1 MAQFCRCFW
10 SIAATCLPT
19 SPARGELRILRRR
32 LKGGRRTR
40 SRSRYAP
47 SASRRR
53 APPLQRLSYFST
65 STTENSVL
73 GSLFELGLSDIEGR
87 EPVKKKVK
95 EEEESPL
102 NEILQ
107 EIKHLPFLPLVEVN
121 DTFAENELGEGNP
134 LLGYLDSIRGD
145 AWAQFKS
152 LAVSY
157 TNWLEDEYKIQDLTD
172 QLPLDLIKKVLDLG
186 DRVNFL
192 HVVGKR
198 VDPGLAKYIADQLQ
212 PVFNRFDS
220 LGAGRVLNG
229 RVSSL
234 VGGIVRDAAWK
245 TLHQFVGHVLK
256 VAERVVSKE
265 DIEAFQED
273 LAKNSPIV
281 AKGLQFIMSGQPLM
295 ASGATGRSMSN
306 RGYRDYYD
314 DGYGYDGH
322 SSHGGGY
329 GGYGAYDDSYGSSMH
344 GSYGYGV
351 YLDPY
356 LILGGI
362 GAAALLAFLAYRLI
376 VTTARRRRRSDD
388 LTLMDL
394 SDMPNIVYSFYN
406 MLESAESKYGGAEDD
421 SDDLPRLDDSD
432 DLAEGLNSLWREF
445 ADGEGC
451 VRCSLFDFVQ
461 SHFFTG
467 LNVADSLAVASVAHL
482 LGAEKS
488 GQLVDQV
495 HGLMIEGQEVTCAR
509 EGKHCDVK

>member
-1 MAQFCRCFW
+1 MSRPSVISTCIVLLAFG
-10 SIAATCLPT
+10 SLATAFNPLGILQ
-19 SPARGELRILRRR
+19 SKLSSLYELRDQLTNNAGSRENSGSFLASQGRE
-32 LKGGRRTR
+32 GGRG
-40 SRSRYAP
+40 SSYRYDSP
-47 SASRRR
+47 SSSSST
-53 APPLQRLSYFST
+53 PEVKYFST

-73 GSLFELGLSDIEGR
+73 NSLFELGLSDIE
-87 EPVKKKVK
+87 EPVEEKKKK
-95 EEEESPL
+95 EEESPL

-107 EIKHLPFLPLVEVN
+107 EIKHLPFLPLVDVN
-121 DTFAENELGEGNP
+121 DTLPSGVNDVGDGNP
-134 LLGYLDSIRGD
+134 LLGYLDTIRGD

-212 PVFNRFDS
+212 PVFSRFES

-245 TLHQFVGHVLK
+245 TMHQFVGHVLK
-256 VAERVVSKE
+256 VAERVVSRE

-281 AKGLQFIMSGQPLM
+281 AKGLQFIMSDQPIM
-295 ASGATGRSMSN
+295 ASEATGRSMSN
-306 RGYRDYYD
+306 RGYRDYD

-322 SSHGGGY
+322 ISGYSSGGYGGGGGGGGGGY

-344 GSYGYGV
+344 GGYGYGV

-376 VTTARRRRRSDD
+376 VTTMRRRRRSDD

-406 MLESAESKYGGAEDD
+406 MLETAENKYGSEEDN
-421 SDDLPRLDDSD
+421 PPQLDDSD
-432 DLAEGLNSLWREF
+432 DLAEGLNSLWREYESE
-445 ADGEGC
+445 GGC

-461 SHFFTG
+461 NHFFTG
-467 LNVADSLAVASVAHL
+467 LNVADNLAV
-482 LGAEKS
+482 
-488 GQLVDQV
+488 
-495 HGLMIEGQEVTCAR
+495 
-509 EGKHCDVK
+509 

>member
-1 MAQFCRCFW
+1 MSRP
-10 SIAATCLPT
+10 SVLATCLVLLTFGSLATAFDPLGVLQSKLSSLYALRDQLSD
-19 SPARGELRILRRR
+19 SPSPRENSGSFVASQRDDEGRGT
-32 LKGGRRTR
+32 G
-40 SRSRYAP
+40 SRNAP
-47 SASRRR
+47 SASPASSS
-53 APPLQRLSYFST
+53 APEIVYFST

-73 GSLFELGLSDIEGR
+73 GSLFELGLSDIEEQ
-87 EPVKKKVK
+87 EPIQKKKQK
-95 EEEESPL
+95 EEEDSPL

-107 EIKHLPFLPLVEVN
+107 EIKHMPFLPLVEMN
-121 DTFAENELGEGNP
+121 DTLAENELGEGNP

-152 LAVSY
+152 MAVSY

-198 VDPGLAKYIADQLQ
+198 VDPGLAKYVADQLQ
-212 PVFNRFDS
+212 PVFSRFDS

-245 TLHQFVGHVLK
+245 TMHQFVGHVLK

-265 DIEAFQED
+265 DIVAFQED

-281 AKGLQFIMSGQPLM
+281 AKGLQFIMSDQPLM
-295 ASGATGRSMSN
+295 APGATGRSMSN

-314 DGYGYDGH
+314 DGYGYEGH
-322 SSHGGGY
+322 VSSHGGGGY

-344 GSYGYGV
+344 GGYGYGV

-406 MLESAESKYGGAEDD
+406 MLEAAESKYGGAEGG

-451 VRCSLFDFVQ
+451 VRCSLFDFVR

-467 LNVADSLAVASVAHL
+467 LNVADSLAV
-482 LGAEKS
+482 
-488 GQLVDQV
+488 
-495 HGLMIEGQEVTCAR
+495 
-509 EGKHCDVK
+509 